1 MLNIAD
7 IVDLESQLQ
16 RDAGADTS
24 ERDRAIGR
32 RLGKMEAPRT
42 LLKGWLAELRRGPG
56 PWPGEP
62 VRRGLRLLR
71 WALVGVGLA
80 LGAGAGFAAFALD
93 GGSPV
98 NAVRAWTL
106 LVAPQILLLLVTLAL
121 LLRRPAGPGF
131 WGELALGRL
140 DARNRALAHERL
152 ERAGRHRVLVRWWV
166 VESLQLAAV
175 AANAAILAA
184 TLVRLQLWSLAFG
197 WETTLDWSPELL
209 HRLASWISTPWAAA
223 FPGAVPSLDLADR
236 TQYLPFAKAYAGP
249 GAPAE
254 LALLSRAWWPFLL
267 LSVVVYG
274 LLPRLVLLVVAR
286 LRLRREEATA
296 FERGG
301 DYRLLL
307 DRLRGAVLTSQED
320 PATARPNDPRD
331 AAAPDGPEPA
341 FAAPRAVVLWQLP
354 STALAAAPGP
364 APVHALVDPEEEPR
378 AIEAIA
384 GAPGESVLVLVPAW
398 GNATNAL
405 KIFLRALRARI
416 GRGPVR
422 IAPVDE
428 EGAAGS
434 DAVRNVWRVDLAD
447 LRDSWIRVGA
457 P

>member
-7 IVDLESQLQ
+7 VVDLETQLQ

-32 RLGKMEAPRT
+32 RLGKMEAPRG
-42 LLKGWLAELRRGPG
+42 LLKGWLAELRRGEG
-56 PWPGEP
+56 FWPGET
-62 VRRGLRLLR
+62 VRRGLGLFR
-71 WALVGVGLA
+71 WALVALGLFV
-80 LGAGAGFAAFALD
+80 GAGAGVAAVALD

-98 NAVRAWTL
+98 NVVRAWAL
-106 LVAPQILLLLVTLAL
+106 LAGLQVGLLLVTLL
-121 LLRRPAGPGF
+121 LILRRSAGPGPWLLGF
-131 WGELALGRL
+131 LGGRDRARVHEL
-140 DARNRALAHERL
+140 L
-152 ERAGRHRVLVRWWV
+152 ERAGRHRVLIRWWV
-166 VESLQLAAV
+166 VESFQIAAV
-175 AANAAILAA
+175 AANVAILAA
-184 TLVRLQLWSLAFG
+184 ILVRLQVWSLAFG
-197 WETTLDWSPELL
+197 WETTLDWSPGLV
-209 HRLASWISTPWAAA
+209 HRLTSFISLPWAAA
-223 FPGAVPSLDLADR
+223 FPDAVPSPELVAG

-249 GAPAE
+249 GSPAE
-254 LALLSRAWWPFLL
+254 IALLSRRWWPFLV
-267 LSVVVYG
+267 LSVAVYG

-286 LRLRREEATA
+286 RRQRREESTA

-307 DRLRGAVLTSQED
+307 DRLRGAVITSQED
-320 PATARPNDPRD
+320 PATARPNDPRED
-331 AAAPDGPEPA
+331 AGPAGPEPA

-416 GRGPVR
+416 GSVPVR

-428 EGAAGS
+428 EGAVGS